1 MKIFTQSVSG
11 DHVNRRWKFMKAKD
25 FDTKFDEGILLFDKP
40 SDPGQEVFHKTA
52 VHVMKSKLAHS
63 IPLHNVSI
71 TALT

>member
-1 MKIFTQSVSG
+1 
-11 DHVNRRWKFMKAKD
+11 MKAKD